1 MPRGSNAQAKHQL
14 VKIMVAGDGK
24 CGKSDWAARAAAAG
38 FNVLYMD
45 ADVGSQTI
53 AGLGRDK
60 TDPVAAQFL
69 ERIFIMNIGDT
80 AISGGLDYRFVESFK
95 RFCSAKPTFRWN
107 DTQSREYAALKDSN
121 PTTDEIWEIK
131 PGSMD
136 HNSVWVIDSWTSLA
150 QSAMNWAAD
159 ELGLDISE
167 ISEEERGKMRGVYQA
182 AGEKLNFYLQVIRS
196 APCHVIVIAHP
207 REFTKTEKK
216 SGASVTQKESD
227 MKVLWTKMVVQSSS
241 NNQAFAMPKYFTDL
255 AWVEVDAMGKY
266 MIDFRASSERISG
279 SHLNA
284 RLDTRKDGTFADL
297 VRHVGGSIP
306 GTPQPYDGW
315 LTIHDQGFEMA
326 EAVKKPGLVLGTKG
340 AEAKVQ
346 MPGTLNLTR
355 PK

>member
-14 VKIMVAGDGK
+14 VKILVAGDGK
-24 CGKSDWAARAAAAG
+24 CGKSDWAARAAASG

-53 AGLGRDK
+53 AGLARDK
-60 TDPVAAQFL
+60 TDPVAARFL
-69 ERIFIMNIGDT
+69 DRIFIMNIGDT
-80 AISGGLDYRFVESFK
+80 AIDGGLDYRFVQSFK

-107 DTQSREYAALKDSN
+107 DTQSREYGAIKDAN
-121 PTTDEIWEIK
+121 PTEDEIWEIK

-150 QSAMNWAAD
+150 QSAMNWACD

-167 ISEEERGKMRGVYQA
+167 VSEEERGKMRSVYQA

-216 SGASVTQKESD
+216 AGGSVTQKESE

-297 VRHVGGSIP
+297 VRHVGGTIP
-306 GTPQPYDGW
+306 GEPQDYSHW
-315 LTIHDQGFEMA
+315 LTIHDSGFTLP
-326 EAVKKPGLVLGTKG
+326 EAVKKPGLVLGTKS
-340 AEAKVQ
+340 AETKVQ
-346 MPGTLNLTR
+346 MSGVLNLTK